1 MSKTNNRIPCPINEG
16 ADLNSQFLMEALF
29 DDMDYV
35 ERETKLHRHVAMG
48 FIDGIP
54 VIVTWHFGKSNILI
68 HTARPTTMDD
78 VVSFRKTL
86 PERLT
91 DEQVEPEIFA
101 NEMAGEWNVTFYY
114 KDND

>member
-16 ADLNSQFLMEALF
+16 ADLNSQFLMEELF

-35 ERETKLHRHVAMG
+35 ERETKLHHHVAMG
-48 FIDGIP
+48 FIDGVP
-54 VIVTWHFGKSNILI
+54 VIVTWQFGKSNILI

-101 NEMAGEWNVTFYY
+101 NEMAGEGNVTFYY
-114 KDND
+114 KDDD

>member
-35 ERETKLHRHVAMG
+35 ERETKLHHHVSMG
-48 FIDGIP
+48 FIDGMP
-54 VIVTWHFGKSNILI
+54 VIVTWQFGKSIILI

-91 DEQVEPEIFA
+91 DEQVEPEISA